1 MWFMKIFRRVR
12 SEPDGRQ
19 KGLSGEKLDQT
30 LIRHW
35 AEDGGQAEL
44 PVTGVS
50 CGTDTKDG
58 WPL

>member
-1 MWFMKIFRRVR
+1 MKIFRHVR